1 MSPVA
6 DSTAEIRVRR
16 RERRPDGDEH
26 RRTARDGPGVRARG
40 DPALARA
47 PFEPLRDAG
56 LLDRTLAPGHPV
68 DDRGVD
74 VDAVD
79 RVAALGEHCR
89 QRRPDVAE
97 PDDRDRTRWIPGL
110 PRAPPPGGG
119 PVHTATVP
127 SSA

>member
-26 RRTARDGPGVRARG
+26 RRTVRDGPGVRARG
-40 DPALARA
+40 DPAL
-47 PFEPLRDAG
+47 
-56 LLDRTLAPGHPV
+56 
-68 DDRGVD
+68 DRGVD

-79 RVAALGEHCR
+79 RVAALGEHRR
-89 QRRPDVAE
+89 QRCPDVAE
-97 PDDRDRTRWIPGL
+97 SDDRDRTRWTPGL

-119 PVHTATVP
+119 LVHTATVP